1 MHAKKKIM
9 CGGCWLWSSIC
20 TFNEAYA
27 APKSLRLISYIF
39 HYAFNIL
46 PSILE
51 FLITP

>member
-1 MHAKKKIM
+1 MHAKKNHVWGMLVVVKYI
-9 CGGCWLWSSIC
+9 L
-20 TFNEAYA
+20 TFNEAYT
-27 APKSLRLISYIF
+27 APKSLRLILYIF